1 MIYYQLK
8 NKIRFYFI
16 VESELNYEEK
26 VNEIAR
32 MISGEKV
39 TSEAFEFAKNLLK

>member
-1 MIYYQLK
+1 MKKLIFQSNIYMIYYQLK

-26 VNEIAR
+26 NFNNYR
-32 MISGEKV
+32 
-39 TSEAFEFAKNLLK
+39 FAY

>member
-1 MIYYQLK
+1 MKAGKIKLKNQLK

-26 VNEIAR
+26 NFNNYR
-32 MISGEKV
+32 
-39 TSEAFEFAKNLLK
+39 FAY